1 MNKYVLIALFAA
13 VAFSFSRPPSD
24 EPFVRREN
32 AEYGDTYEFLLDM
45 ADSTITYGLD
55 FYTRLERKSF
65 GTFPEDSLVL
75 ALRWIAPSDSNY
87 VDTLVV
93 SLRQADG
100 NAYYTKDIIY
110 PFKERLAIP
119 EHGQWRLKARV
130 LNDAESVRGLGV
142 IFKRNQWATTN

>member
-13 VAFSFSRPPSD
+13 VAFSCSRPPSD

-32 AEYGDTYEFLLDM
+32 AEYGDTYTFLLDM

-75 ALRWIAPSDSNY
+75 ALRWIAPSE
-87 VDTLVV
+87 LC
-93 SLRQADG
+93 R
-100 NAYYTKDIIY
+100 Y
-110 PFKERLAIP
+110 P
-119 EHGQWRLKARV
+119 G
-130 LNDAESVRGLGV
+130 GV
-142 IFKRNQWATTN
+142 APAS

>member
-1 MNKYVLIALFAA
+1 M
-13 VAFSFSRPPSD
+13 
-24 EPFVRREN
+24 
-32 AEYGDTYEFLLDM
+32 
-45 ADSTITYGLD
+45 
-55 FYTRLERKSF
+55 
-65 GTFPEDSLVL
+65 L

-110 PFKERLAIP
+110 PFKERLDIP

>member
-13 VAFSFSRPPSD
+13 VAFSCSRPPSD
-24 EPFVRREN
+24 EPFVRRED
-32 AEYGDTYEFLLDM
+32 AEYGDTYTFLLDM

-87 VDTLVV
+87 VDTSSDKSSYEVG
-93 SLRQADG
+93 DG
-100 NAYYTKDIIY
+100 KWDDEEIMCSHDIYLID
-110 PFKERLAIP
+110 A
-119 EHGQWRLKARV
+119 KA
-130 LNDAESVRGLGV
+130 
-142 IFKRNQWATTN
+142 